1 MIFKNLILTGTQ
13 NPLKVQ
19 PGMKPHAH
27 FMFNTVRT
35 LTSLFHH
42 LVILAIT
49 VAVTQVSAQS
59 DTHRMIS
66 FGTILDP
73 QAVILDA
80 KLLAES
86 LSDPSSPQWQSKG
99 DQHRRYYFKEANAEE
114 RFRVCVPEN
123 WDGKSKLP
131 LVMFLHG
138 AGNDESSYLD
148 QNNRQMVRLAN
159 EHGFLLVSPLGDRG
173 AYGNFLRLSAPFGNE
188 KGAAEL
194 MAQVTPESERINQLS
209 EKDVINVLEIVLHE
223 YPIDRASMFLTGHSM
238 GSGGTWYIGGKYSN
252 YWNALAPMS
261 GPFVQKS
268 GYPWESL
275 HQIYFF
281 VTEGIQ
287 TPSLNGSRAVRD
299 WMIEQGFRLEY
310 KEVNADHGGMVP
322 IVLPDVFEFF
332 QQCCKRTKIND
343 SQPINTFGNRNTGLS
358 IQYHRSKGSMT
369 LMVADHNTSKML
381 VKIMD
386 LNGRK
391 HYSAVANVIAGKAD
405 ISCGSF
411 PAGKFLVWTTFY
423 SQTGCVHLG
432 ADHLLLQ

>member
-1 MIFKNLILTGTQ
+1 
-13 NPLKVQ
+13 
-19 PGMKPHAH
+19 MKPQAH
-27 FMFNTVRT
+27 FMINTVRAT
-35 LTSLFHH
+35 ISLFHH
-42 LVILAIT
+42 LLILSISI
-49 VAVTQVSAQS
+49 AVTPVSAQS
-59 DTHRMIS
+59 DTQRMIS
-66 FGTILDP
+66 FGTTLDP
-73 QAVILDA
+73 QTVISDA

-86 LSDPSSPQWQSKG
+86 LSDPNSPQWQAKG
-99 DQHRRYYFKEANAEE
+99 DQHRSYYFNEANAEE
-114 RFRVCVPEN
+114 RYRVCVPEN

-148 QNNRQMVRLAN
+148 QNNKQMVRLAN
-159 EHGFLLVSPLGDRG
+159 EHGFLLVSPMGDKG

-194 MAQVTPESERINQLS
+194 MAQVTSESERINQLS
-209 EKDVINVLEIVLHE
+209 EKDVINVLELVLHE

-238 GSGGTWYIGGKYSN
+238 GSGGTWYIGGKYSD

-275 HQIYFF
+275 HQIHFF

-299 WMIEQGFRLEY
+299 WMIDQSFSLKY
-310 KEVNADHGGMVP
+310 KEVDADHGGMVS

-332 QQCCKRTKIND
+332 HQCCKITKIND
-343 SQPINTFGNRNTGLS
+343 SRPKKIFQNRNTGLS
-358 IQYHRSKGSMT
+358 IQYHKSNGSMT
-369 LMVADHNTSKML
+369 VMVPDHNTSKLSVM
-381 VKIMD
+381 IMD

-391 HYSAVANVIAGKAD
+391 QYSAVARVIAGKAD
-405 ISCGSF
+405 ISCGSLS
-411 PAGKFLVWTTFY
+411 AGKFLIWIKQSDPLSPRHT
-423 SQTGCVHLG
+423 
-432 ADHLLLQ
+432 LLPALF

>member
-1 MIFKNLILTGTQ
+1 
-13 NPLKVQ
+13 
-19 PGMKPHAH
+19 MKPHTR
-27 FMFNTVRT
+27 FLLNTVST
-35 LTSLFHH
+35 TICLFHH
-42 LVILAIT
+42 LLALAIT
-49 VAVTQVSAQS
+49 IAVTSVSAQS

-66 FGTILDP
+66 FGTTLDP
-73 QAVILDA
+73 QTVIRDA

-86 LSDPSSPQWQSKG
+86 LSDPKSPHWQAKG
-99 DQHRRYYFKEANAEE
+99 DQHRCYFFKEANAEE
-114 RFRVCVPEN
+114 RYRVCVPEN

-148 QNNRQMVRLAN
+148 HNNKQMVRLAN
-159 EHGFLLVSPLGDRG
+159 EHGFLLVSPMGDKG

-238 GSGGTWYIGGKYSN
+238 GSGGTWYIGAKYSD

-275 HQIYFF
+275 HQINFF
-281 VTEGIQ
+281 ITEGIQ

-299 WMIEQGFRLEY
+299 WMVEQGFKLEY
-310 KEVNADHGGMVP
+310 KEVDADHGDMVP
-322 IVLPDVFEFF
+322 IVLPDVFDFF
-332 QQCCKRTKIND
+332 HQCIKITKVKY
-343 SQPINTFGNRNTGLS
+343 SRPMNTFGNRNTDLS
-358 IQYHRSKGSMT
+358 IQYHKSKGSMT
-369 LMVADHNTSKML
+369 VMVPDHNRSKIT

-391 HYSAVANVIAGKAD
+391 YYSAVANVIAGKAD
-405 ISCGSF
+405 ISCGSLS
-411 PAGKFLVWTTFY
+411 PGKFLVWTTFY
-423 SQTGCVHLG
+423 SQKGCVLLG
-432 ADHLLLQ
+432 YDHLLLQ

>member
-1 MIFKNLILTGTQ
+1 
-13 NPLKVQ
+13 
-19 PGMKPHAH
+19 MKHHAH

-35 LTSLFHH
+35 TTSQLHH
-42 LVILAIT
+42 LLMLAIT
-49 VAVTQVSAQS
+49 IAVTPVSAQS
-59 DTHRMIS
+59 VTHRMIS
-66 FGTILDP
+66 FGTTLDP
-73 QAVILDA
+73 QTVIREA
-80 KLLAES
+80 QLLAES
-86 LSDPSSPQWQSKG
+86 LSDPNSTRWQAKG
-99 DQHRRYYFKEANAEE
+99 DQHRSYYFKEADAEE
-114 RFRVCVPEN
+114 RYRVCVPEN

-138 AGNDESSYLD
+138 AGSDESTYLN
-148 QNNRQMVRLAN
+148 QNNKQMVRLAN
-159 EHGFLLVSPLGDRG
+159 EHGFLLVSPMGDKG
-173 AYGNFLRLSAPFGNE
+173 AYGNYLRLSAPFGNE

-209 EKDVINVLEIVLHE
+209 EKDVINVLELVLHE

-268 GYPWESL
+268 GYPWDSL
-275 HQIYFF
+275 HQIHFF

-299 WMIEQGFRLEY
+299 WMTEQGFSLKY
-310 KEVNADHGGMVP
+310 KEVDADHGGMVP

-332 QQCCKRTKIND
+332 HQCCQTTEIND
-343 SQPINTFGNRNTGLS
+343 SRQISTFQKRNTGFS
-358 IQYHRSKGSMT
+358 IQYYKSKGLMT
-369 LMVADHNTSKML
+369 LTVPNHNTSKMS

-391 HYSAVANVIAGKAD
+391 HYSAVANVIAGKAH
-405 ISCGSF
+405 INCGLL
-411 PAGKFLVWTTFY
+411 PAGKFQILVNFN
-423 SQTGCVHLG
+423 SQTGCVRLG
-432 ADHLLLQ
+432 SNYVQMR

>member
-1 MIFKNLILTGTQ
+1 
-13 NPLKVQ
+13 
-19 PGMKPHAH
+19 
-27 FMFNTVRT
+27 MFNTVRT
-35 LTSLFHH
+35 TIFHSL
-42 LVILAIT
+42 LIPAIT
-49 VAVTQVSAQS
+49 IAVTQVFAQS
-59 DTHRMIS
+59 DAHRMIS
-66 FGTILDP
+66 FGTTLDP
-73 QAVILDA
+73 QAVISDA
-80 KLLAES
+80 QLLAES
-86 LSDPSSPQWQSKG
+86 LCDPNSPQWQAKG

-114 RFRVCVPEN
+114 RYRVCVPEN

-138 AGNDESSYLD
+138 AGSDESSYLD
-148 QNNRQMVRLAN
+148 QNNKQMVRLAN
-159 EHGFLLVSPLGDRG
+159 EHGFLLVSPMGDKG

-209 EKDVINVLEIVLHE
+209 EKDVINVLELVLHE

-238 GSGGTWYIGGKYSN
+238 GSGGTWYIGGKYSD

-275 HQIYFF
+275 HQIHFF

-299 WMIEQGFRLEY
+299 WMIEQGFKLEY
-310 KEVNADHGGMVP
+310 KEVNADHGGMVS

-332 QQCCKRTKIND
+332 QQCCNITKVKD
-343 SQPINTFGNRNTGLS
+343 SQPINAFGNRNSGLS
-358 IQYHRSKGSMT
+358 IKYHKSKGSITVMIP
-369 LMVADHNTSKML
+369 DHNTSKLSVM
-381 VKIMD
+381 IMD

-391 HYSAVANVIAGKAD
+391 HYSAIARVIAGKAD
-405 ISCGSF
+405 ISCGSL
-411 PAGKFLVWTTFY
+411 PAGKFLIWVEQSAPLSPSHT
-423 SQTGCVHLG
+423 
-432 ADHLLLQ
+432 LLPVLF